1 MSVSIIGGRSRARR
15 RNQRTTGQR
24 TRPAAPTPINI
35 VGAAFAGGELTVT
48 FDQPVMLS
56 GVPEYRAV
64 DGNQSVSATSAERV
78 SPTSVRLTYPAGTGA
93 GGVVVPADDPA
104 VTNATGGR
112 VNGGTISLAAQA
124 AAGESTPA
132 LKAA

>member
-1 MSVSIIGGRSRARR
+1 MTASIIGGRSRARR

-24 TRPAAPTPINI
+24 TRPAAPTPIGV
-35 VGAAFAGGELTVT
+35 VGTTFTGGALTVT

-56 GVPEYRAV
+56 GVPGYRL
-64 DGNQSVSATSAERV
+64 DGGAEPASATSAERV
-78 SPTSVRLTYPAGTGA
+78 SPTSVRLTYPAGTAA
-93 GGVVVPADDPA
+93 GGVVIPADDPA

-112 VNGGTISLAAQA
+112 VNGGTIYLAAQA
-124 AAGESTPA
+124 AAGESAPA